1 MNTNECKEPKNSNRN
16 NKGQF
21 GKGNQGKPKGAVN
34 KTTAEEKQRIEW
46 VLSLLDER
54 LEENLSLLRPKEQ
67 IELWLNLQEFVRPK
81 LQRMNLDLGPAD
93 DKISKITFE
102 VIRGSAPLTIES
114 GEEL

>member
-1 MNTNECKEPKNSNRN
+1 MENDEKIESQVATRNT
-16 NKGQF
+16 KGQF
-21 GKGNQGKPKGAVN
+21 GKGNPGKPKGAVN

-46 VLSLLDER
+46 VLTLLDKS
-54 LEENLSLLRPKEQ
+54 LEENLSKLKPKEQ
-67 IELWLNLQEFVRPK
+67 VELWLNLQEFVRPK

-102 VIRGSAPLTIES
+102 VVRGSTPLTIES

>member
-1 MNTNECKEPKNSNRN
+1 MNKDDKTISQVPARN

-21 GKGNQGKPKGAVN
+21 GKGNPGKPKGAVN

-46 VLSLLDER
+46 VLSLLDAS
-54 LEENLSLLRPKEQ
+54 LEENLSKLRPKEQ

-102 VIRGSAPLTIES
+102 VIRS
-114 GEEL
+114 GDGKAD